1 VTAEYTLKARLAPTA
16 LATPPLLLLGDALF
30 HIQASQWLDSST
42 MTWLFGEGVASAA
55 LVYFMMQVNRLIGL
69 DIFQRWVSY
78 DELNF
83 PTTRWLMHDSA
94 EMSAAQR
101 ESINQKIHRDFQV
114 ALLPESMGDNVQV
127 RRHNADIVG
136 RIRVYV
142 GGPPKL
148 LQFNI
153 EYGFFR
159 NLIGASV
166 LVLAAGLANAYLYSE
181 QLLPEWAYRLSFAYS
196 FFAGF
201 LVCLARPITERLG
214 TQYARVLFQTYL
226 ETKKPAPRPK

>member
-1 VTAEYTLKARLAPTA
+1 
-16 LATPPLLLLGDALF
+16 
-30 HIQASQWLDSST
+30 

-69 DIFQRWVSY
+69 EIFQRWVSQ

-83 PTTRWLMHDSA
+83 PTTRWLLADDT

-101 ESINQKIHRDFQV
+101 ESIKQKIQRDFQV

-136 RIRVYV
+136 RIRGYV
-142 GGPPKL
+142 GSPPKL

-181 QLLPEWAYRLSFAYS
+181 QLLPEWVYRLSLAYS
-196 FFAGF
+196 FFAGI
-201 LVCLARPITERLG
+201 LVCLARPIIERLG

-226 ETKKPAPRPK
+226 ETTKPTRQN